1 MPVPCRGIVSLCS
14 INGIRLYLSAIL
26 AAILIEWTHNIEKEG
41 SAMEQK
47 LRSLLAEDET
57 LLWSGRP
64 EAFETL
70 DKTNKQSI
78 LTGLVIK
85 IAVVAVLLFL
95 YIRAAGDGA
104 GIKPGVL
111 AVIVLIGAYAAANP
125 FLTARRLRKNT
136 FYALTDKRVL
146 RAGANDSAV
155 PYERMKNAVLRTDA
169 DGHTTLLCGPR
180 TKNLK
185 PHQWR
190 SEADAAFIN
199 GPDDPE
205 ALRVVLY
212 AVPVD
217 KEFKALIKKYLGIG

>member
-1 MPVPCRGIVSLCS
+1 
-14 INGIRLYLSAIL
+14 
-26 AAILIEWTHNIEKEG
+26 
-41 SAMEQK
+41 MEQK
-47 LRSLLAEDET
+47 LRNLLAEDET

-64 EAFETL
+64 EPFETL

-78 LTGLVIK
+78 LIGLAIK
-85 IAVVAVLLFL
+85 IAVVAILLIL
-95 YIRAAGDGA
+95 YIRAALGA
-104 GIKPGVL
+104 IGIKPGV
-111 AVIVLIGAYAAANP
+111 IVVVLLIGGYAIANP

-136 FYALTDKRVL
+136 FYALTDKRVI

-180 TKNLK
+180 TKDLK

-205 ALRVVLY
+205 AIRVILY
-212 AVPVD
+212 AVPQD
-217 KEFKALIKKYLGIG
+217 KEFKALVKKYLGID